1 MNFSKDTI
9 LTIKQTV
16 PVLRE
21 KGEAVT
27 TRMYEILFSKYP
39 ETKPL
44 FSNAVNQ
51 NVKLAQAIVAYAEK
65 IDQLGDL
72 EDVLDHLAQRH
83 VRAGVQA
90 SHYACVA
97 DALMSAMV
105 EVLGSDVATEEVT
118 TAWTEAYNHLA
129 QTLQAREAKL
139 RAQQ

>member
-1 MNFSKDTI
+1 MSLSKDTI
-9 LTIKQTV
+9 LVIKQTV

-21 KGEAVT
+21 KGEVVT
-27 TRMYEILFSKYP
+27 TRMYEILFAKYP
-39 ETKPL
+39 ETEPL

-72 EDVLDHLAQRH
+72 ENVLDHLAQRH
-83 VRAGVQA
+83 VRGGVQA
-90 SHYACVA
+90 NHYACVA
-97 DALMSAMV
+97 DSLMSAMV

-129 QTLQAREAKL
+129 QALQAREAKL